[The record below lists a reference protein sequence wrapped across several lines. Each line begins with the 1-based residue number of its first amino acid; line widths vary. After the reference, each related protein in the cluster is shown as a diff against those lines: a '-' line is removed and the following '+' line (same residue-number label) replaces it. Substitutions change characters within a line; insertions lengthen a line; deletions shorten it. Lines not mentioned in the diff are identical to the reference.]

1 MEELLQAKMDAL
13 KKIEEAAKRGDSQ
26 GVIHNARTIESVERK
41 CRQIENGTAIVSWG
55 VS

>member
-13 KKIEEAAKRGDSQ
+13 KKIEEAARRGDSQ
-26 GVIHNARTIESVERK
+26 TVVYNARTIESVERK
-41 CRQIENGTAIVSWG
+41 CRQLENGGAVVSWG